1 MQGGPRGEP
10 QHKTLVYYV
19 AQDGLGEESDME
31 NEKEIVAEKDVQ
43 VMVEE
48 KLEEID
54 LGTNPEKPR
63 PISISSKFS
72 EEEKVELIL
81 LLKEFRDV
89 FAWDYSEMPSL
100 DPRLVVHTLNVNPE
114 AKPVAQP
121 ARVFHIE
128 IEKQIVK
135 EVQKLLA
142 AGFIKPIQ
150 HPWWLSNIV
159 LWKRK
164 TSRYG
169 AVLILEILIRFSS
182 KTSSHC
188 PTWTC

>member
-1 MQGGPRGEP
+1 
-10 QHKTLVYYV
+10 
-19 AQDGLGEESDME
+19 
-31 NEKEIVAEKDVQ
+31 
-43 VMVEE
+43 
-48 KLEEID
+48 
-54 LGTNPEKPR
+54 
-63 PISISSKFS
+63 
-72 EEEKVELIL
+72 
-81 LLKEFRDV
+81 
-89 FAWDYSEMPSL
+89 MPSL

-159 LWKRK
+159 L
-164 TSRYG
+164 
-169 AVLILEILIRFSS
+169 
-182 KTSSHC
+182 
-188 PTWTC
+188 